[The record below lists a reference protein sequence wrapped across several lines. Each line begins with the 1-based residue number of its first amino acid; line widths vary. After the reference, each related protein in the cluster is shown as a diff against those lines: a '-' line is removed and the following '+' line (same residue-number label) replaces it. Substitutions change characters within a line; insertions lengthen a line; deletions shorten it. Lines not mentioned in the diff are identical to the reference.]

1 MLSQETKMEG
11 YSFKKLQV
19 GPGKQAIKFLFFFF
33 PTSAFGT
40 VRYIEESIRW
50 RWY

>member
-19 GPGKQAIKFLFFFF
+19 GLGKEAIKFFF
-33 PTSAFGT
+33 PTSTFGT
-40 VRYIEESIRW
+40 IRYIKESIRW